1 MKWVSNDII
10 SNFGSHWRLND
21 ETRNFINRKALYII
35 TITFVMFLAETK
47 LSPLRS
53 YKIVG
58 PVKISFQIWLLTHN
72 MLNII
77 STTNAYWKQVWLY
90 WAISVPVC
98 GVL

>member
-1 MKWVSNDII
+1 MTSSLILVLIGDLTTKQEILSIEKHYISLRSLLLCFWRKPSFRPFAVIKLLDQLNFI
-10 SNFGSHWRLND
+10 SNM
-21 ETRNFINRKALYII
+21 A
-35 TITFVMFLAETK
+35 
-47 LSPLRS
+47 P
-53 YKIVG
+53 
-58 PVKISFQIWLLTHN
+58 HN